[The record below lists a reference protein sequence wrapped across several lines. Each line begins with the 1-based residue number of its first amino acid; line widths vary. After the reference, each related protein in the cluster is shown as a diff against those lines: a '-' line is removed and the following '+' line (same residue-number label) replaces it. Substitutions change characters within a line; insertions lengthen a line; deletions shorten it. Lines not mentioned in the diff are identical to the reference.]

1 MTLKIYSKSNYGVK
15 HYYPA
20 CENAKEL
27 NYMTKGKTIPEYSL
41 LGIQKMGYEVE
52 EVTEPNM
59 AEWKTISNSMKKPTA
74 QDWNNRMA
82 EIADRYI
89 HQE

>member
-1 MTLKIYSKSNYGVK
+1 
-15 HYYPA
+15 
-20 CENAKEL
+20 
-27 NYMTKGKTIPEYSL
+27 
-41 LGIQKMGYEVE
+41 MGYEVE